1 MYTNFATF
9 LVQFSEPSGVEMNAH
24 LVLNEKP
31 SRQDQKLKS
40 LSKHVQEHPQG
51 WKKRWELAEL
61 LINIGHWEQAID
73 EYHQVIERQPQLID
87 VRLQLGKIL
96 QVMRRNA
103 EAIEVFQGALPLS
116 RNLGTRHHIYG
127 LIAVCRGDSDKAI
140 TAFDLAAASEPD
152 KIVHWLAL
160 GQVQM
165 DKENP
170 VGALRAFDQ
179 VLSIN
184 PNDIVALIHSY
195 DALMAMGNVQEAR
208 ERLQKL
214 MVLAP
219 DDLRVLQRQLDERCN
234 LRLVSGEDGKQTKK
248 IITSVLQQTSHGV
261 LADNLL
267 AYYHIYRGD
276 SAKGVALLQQYTLK
290 YPTQPSSWYYYGRC
304 LFQTGEY
311 ETADEAMFKAYRL
324 YAKDCEIY
332 RALCEILPMTPPSQE
347 RGAKLALI
355 VEEMLE
361 QFPDRWSIWA
371 SAGLVL
377 VECFNDFERGCSV
390 SEQGTKLQ
398 PQLADAWVRHGRV
411 LALAGKHQQAVEAFT
426 QGWELLP
433 VGGYLQLVPA
443 ALWLGES
450 YQVLG
455 DAEASQGWWEA
466 ACEGSE
472 KLKAFHP
479 VLADYWLGRALAEL
493 GDRLGAIQAYES
505 ALSLQLLY
513 PARGEVEKNMQ
524 RLKDKRRKGY
534 GG

>member
-1 MYTNFATF
+1 
-9 LVQFSEPSGVEMNAH
+9 
-24 LVLNEKP
+24 
-31 SRQDQKLKS
+31 
-40 LSKHVQEHPQG
+40 
-51 WKKRWELAEL
+51 
-61 LINIGHWEQAID
+61 
-73 EYHQVIERQPQLID
+73 
-87 VRLQLGKIL
+87 
-96 QVMRRNA
+96 
-103 EAIEVFQGALPLS
+103 
-116 RNLGTRHHIYG
+116 
-127 LIAVCRGDSDKAI
+127 
-140 TAFDLAAASEPD
+140 
-152 KIVHWLAL
+152 
-160 GQVQM
+160 
-165 DKENP
+165 
-170 VGALRAFDQ
+170 
-179 VLSIN
+179 
-184 PNDIVALIHSY
+184 
-195 DALMAMGNVQEAR
+195 MANVQEAR

-324 YAKDCEIY
+324 YPKDSEIY